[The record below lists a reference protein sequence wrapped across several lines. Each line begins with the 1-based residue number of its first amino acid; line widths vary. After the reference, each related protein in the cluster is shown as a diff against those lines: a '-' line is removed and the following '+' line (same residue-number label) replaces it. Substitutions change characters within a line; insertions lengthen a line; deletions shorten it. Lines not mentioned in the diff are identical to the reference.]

1 MSFTGEALNLPSKVR
16 TSHCYTF
23 KYRNQFSALSVWICC
38 CSGGAGVSLDE
49 MPGVEGKPWRLRH
62 CLGLL
67 WEHMTGKKGIKLE
80 IWVVIPVVTLG
91 SIPRLPPP
99 PFLIYQ
105 GDGRGGMMI
114 LCVYFK
120 SFLLVARDPSMPSLW
135 KEAAAPDCILI
146 KQQNKL
152 PVHFLCFF
160 SCCCRGLKDSRSK
173 QTTVPYVSAA
183 DNRV

>member
-120 SFLLVARDPSMPSLW
+120 SFLLVARDPSILPSGRRQQLRIVSLSSNRTSCLCTFCVFFP
-135 KEAAAPDCILI
+135 AAAE
-146 KQQNKL
+146 
-152 PVHFLCFF
+152 
-160 SCCCRGLKDSRSK
+160 
-173 QTTVPYVSAA
+173 A
-183 DNRV
+183 